1 VTGRVTVTRKPG
13 GATRWLWL
21 SFVIIVADQVSKVLI
36 LTRVA
41 LYDRIPVLPN
51 LDITHLHNTGAAF
64 SFLSDAGG
72 WQRWFFVVL
81 GLIVSGLIGVW
92 LTRLPA
98 GRQRWLCAALALIV
112 GGALGNVIDRLILGY
127 VVDFVLV
134 HYNSWHFP
142 AFNVADSAITVGA
155 SILLIESVMARDGR
169 IEPKHRIG
177 R

>member
-1 VTGRVTVTRKPG
+1 MNTKRKSK
-13 GATRWLWL
+13 GATQWLWL
-21 SFVIIVADQVSKVLI
+21 SLFIIVADQVTKMLI
-36 LTRVA
+36 LTRVE
-41 LYDRIPVLPN
+41 LYDRIPVVPH

-72 WQRWFFVVL
+72 WQRWFFVIL
-81 GLIVSGLIGVW
+81 GLIVSGLIAVW
-92 LTRLPA
+92 LSRLPA
-98 GRQRWLCAALALIV
+98 GRQRWLCGALALIV

-134 HYNSWHFP
+134 HYNGWHFP

-155 SILLIESVMARDGR
+155 AILLIESVMARDGR